1 MSYNWSFHSFDYD
14 KFEHALLHS
23 REKVVDAVLS
33 EIRQFT
39 YDPVDFERHAQVG
52 KRLVA
57 SGFAYGGWPTADFK
71 IIDRFIF
78 DFFHVCA
85 ADINFE
91 PESPEFLSPS
101 ATVELPSFF
110 QRRFFWSRPRP
121 IPADKRDYFYLPFFQ
136 HGGRRLREEISADC
150 EYIALDLQETHL
162 LKRELEKFLA
172 SPEGQELDLLHGNN
186 VRNGFLEPVLSATS
200 KGKALHGQLS

>member
-14 KFEHALLHS
+14 KLEHALLHS
-23 REKVVDAVLS
+23 REKVVDAVLN
-33 EIRQFT
+33 EMRLFDC
-39 YDPVDFERHAQVG
+39 DPVDIERHAQVG
-52 KRLVA
+52 KRLVD
-57 SGFAYGGWPTADFK
+57 SGFSYDGWPTGDFK
-71 IIDRFIF
+71 VIDRFVF
-78 DFFHVCA
+78 DLFHVCA
-85 ADINFE
+85 SDIDFE
-91 PESPEFLSPS
+91 PESVEFLSPS

-121 IPADKRDYFYLPFFQ
+121 IPAESRDYFYLPFFQ
-136 HGGRRLREEISADC
+136 HNGRRLGEEIPADC

-172 SPEGQELDLLHGNN
+172 SPEGQELDLLYDNN
-186 VRNGFLEPVLSATS
+186 IRNDFLGPVLSAVS